1 MKKII
6 NTVGS
11 RLKDIKSIRENY
23 QKAQRTPKVP
33 VQKTTS
39 KPKKRETL
47 ELKISTDTV
56 IKVLAI
62 TTLFLI
68 ALGLMYQLRSILIM
82 TVVALFLSVALSPIV
97 SKLEEWHLSRP
108 LSISLIYLAFF
119 GVMGLMFTTVIP
131 IIIEQLLE
139 ITRDIR
145 AVLTNTS
152 VDNNSWLSIRLR
164 EANFDPQ
171 QIQSLLT
178 ENITNLANQLRGFA
192 GSTLGVVGEV
202 FAGVFNVIFTLVL
215 MFFILLEREKVGHF
229 FMTLL
234 PNKKQKYWVENFSKV
249 QGKIGDWFRGQLIL
263 MFSLGAFMYIGMK
276 IFEITLDMKYAFTIA
291 LVTAVMSLFPYV
303 GVFLTGLLCVLIAV
317 NISWVLVV
325 AVLVWIGISQ
335 ILEGN
340 FLAPMIMEKT
350 TGLSPIV
357 VLLALSAGA
366 VLGAAIGGI
375 GLAIMGMIFAVPVA
389 ASVSIFVDEY
399 LQR

>member
-1 MKKII
+1 MKKILD
-6 NTVGS
+6 TVGS
-11 RLKDIKSIRENY
+11 RLKDIKQIRENY
-23 QKAQRTPKVP
+23 QKKQRTPKAVAVEKP
-33 VQKTTS
+33 AKAS
-39 KPKKRETL
+39 KKEIL
-47 ELKISTDTV
+47 ELKMSTETV
-56 IKVLAI
+56 IKTLMAI
-62 TTLFLI
+62 TLFLCL
-68 ALGLMYQLRSILIM
+68 LGLMYQLRSILIM
-82 TVVALFLSVALSPIV
+82 TVIAFFLSMALSPIV
-97 SKLEEWHLSRP
+97 SKLEDWHLPRP
-108 LSISLIYLAFF
+108 LAISLIYLAFF
-119 GVMGLMFTTVIP
+119 GVMGLMFTTVLP

-139 ITRDIR
+139 ITRDLRNI
-145 AVLTNTS
+145 LTNNP
-152 VDNNSWLSIRLR
+152 VAQDSWMGTTLR

-171 QIQSLLT
+171 QFQTLLS

-215 MFFILLEREKVGHF
+215 MFFVLLEREKVGAF
-229 FMTLL
+229 ALSFL
-234 PNKKQKYWVENFSKV
+234 PKKRQNYWAQKFGKV

-263 MFSLGAFMYIGMK
+263 MFSLGAFMYVGMK
-276 IFEITLDMKYAFTIA
+276 IFEVTLDMKYAFTIA

-303 GVFLTGLLCVLIAV
+303 GVFLTGLLCVLIAI

-325 AVLVWIGISQ
+325 AVLIWIGISQ

-350 TGLSPIV
+350 TGLSPVV

-366 VLGAAIGGI
+366 VLGSALGGI

-389 ASVSIFVDEY
+389 ASVAIFVDEY

>member
-1 MKKII
+1 
-6 NTVGS
+6 
-11 RLKDIKSIRENY
+11 
-23 QKAQRTPKVP
+23 
-33 VQKTTS
+33 
-39 KPKKRETL
+39 
-47 ELKISTDTV
+47 
-56 IKVLAI
+56 
-62 TTLFLI
+62 
-68 ALGLMYQLRSILIM
+68 
-82 TVVALFLSVALSPIV
+82 
-97 SKLEEWHLSRP
+97 
-108 LSISLIYLAFF
+108 
-119 GVMGLMFTTVIP
+119 
-131 IIIEQLLE
+131 
-139 ITRDIR
+139 
-145 AVLTNTS
+145 
-152 VDNNSWLSIRLR
+152 
-164 EANFDPQ
+164 
-171 QIQSLLT
+171 
-178 ENITNLANQLRGFA
+178 
-192 GSTLGVVGEV
+192 
-202 FAGVFNVIFTLVL
+202 
-215 MFFILLEREKVGHF
+215 
-229 FMTLL
+229 
-234 PNKKQKYWVENFSKV
+234 
-249 QGKIGDWFRGQLIL
+249 
-263 MFSLGAFMYIGMK
+263 MYIGMK